1 MIERIWR
8 TLFDYVRAA
17 LLYAGAPKE
26 WWDIALL
33 YAAYVYN
40 RASHSSL
47 KDKSPIQVWTGVV
60 ADCSMFRTLFC
71 PTYTLIPENQRLDK
85 VSSRV
90 QLGINF
96 GPDQTTKDAWKI
108 YLPHKKICISSRDCK
123 FDEGWRKRALTIL
136 TPSAPIGVSEP
147 YQIRYLPHS
156 ENLKS
161 ILVSKIGQPR
171 PSPLLP
177 KTVTFAPVPTPL
189 GVTDVPYHS
198 SNKSINDSIDD
209 NASVPISAPLAQ
221 MLRFDTSPV
230 YTRITPHNDK
240 FPLDGILL

>member
-1 MIERIWR
+1 MYKGSNANFNMECTKSETAVRFSAPHTHEQHGMIERIWR

-71 PTYTLIPENQRLDK
+71 PVYTLIPEKQRLDK

-96 GPDQTTKDAWKI
+96 GPDQSTKDAWKI
-108 YLPHKKICISSRDCK
+108 YLPHKKICITSRDCK

-177 KTVTFAPVPTPL
+177 KTVPFAPEPTPL
-189 GVTDVPYHS
+189 GVTVPMFL
-198 SNKSINDSIDD
+198 I
-209 NASVPISAPLAQ
+209 
-221 MLRFDTSPV
+221 
-230 YTRITPHNDK
+230 
-240 FPLDGILL
+240 ILVTNLLMIQ